1 MSGVSS
7 RQARATYHPG
17 GYGVS
22 EGLKRARRPFRTRN
36 FITGG
41 LITAFA
47 FSVYM
52 YSIRAVAQDDFSDLA
67 EPVSEE
73 QRKAAKS
80 IEDERREREA
90 VVADRLAVRS
100 GVPLVAETK
109 VPVTMAAA
117 APGAVTPAD
126 VAATVP
132 ATTTAVAAAGHA
144 SSGGVL
150 DLLRGSFGGRGA
162 DSKLV
167 WGAPPVDRLGR
178 IGQDVPAEQ
187 YQRRLV

>member
-1 MSGVSS
+1 MSGLSN

-41 LITAFA
+41 VITAFA

-52 YSIRAVAQDDFSDLA
+52 YSIRAVAQDDFSDLDQ
-67 EPVSEE
+67 PVSEE
-73 QRKAAKS
+73 QRRLARS

-90 VVADRLAVRS
+90 VVADRLAVRP
-100 GVPLVAETK
+100 GAPLAASSA
-109 VPVTMAAA
+109 PVSAT
-117 APGAVTPAD
+117 APGAVVAGTPAPD
-126 VAATVP
+126 
-132 ATTTAVAAAGHA
+132 AVAQA
-144 SSGGVL
+144 SVL
-150 DLLRGSFGGRGA
+150 ERLRGAFGGRGT
-162 DSKLV
+162 DSRLV

-178 IGQDVPAEQ
+178 IGDDVPAEQ
-187 YQRRLV
+187 YSRRLV